1 MLKKLLNRLFESLK
15 ASKTRF
21 YRLIYTTTALRPPKC
36 TTITPPAK
44 SGRKKVYSSAAER
57 QKAYRDRKKQKD
69 LIEIR
74 AYVEREKAK
83 QLKESLKVNA

>member
-1 MLKKLLNRLFESLK
+1 MIKKLLNQLFESLK

-21 YRLIYTTTALRPPKC
+21 YRLFNPKKSLQPPKH
-36 TTITPPAK
+36 TTIIPPVKA
-44 SGRKKVYSSAAER
+44 GRKKVYSNAAER

>member
-1 MLKKLLNRLFESLK
+1 MIKNLLNRILESIKSTKNRLFCLFQAKKDLK
-15 ASKTRF
+15 
-21 YRLIYTTTALRPPKC
+21 LPKS
-36 TTITPPAK
+36 TEITPSIKA
-44 SGRKKVYSSAAER
+44 GRKKVYSSAAER

-83 QLKESLKVNA
+83 QIKESLKTNA